1 MFLDILFPRRCYGC
15 GKIGQYFCKKCA
27 KDIFPL
33 SLDPSGN
40 RLSLFKYNDTIRKA
54 IIDLKYNFVTDI
66 VDELTDISAKSIK
79 SNYPHLLKYWQ
90 KNKFTI
96 IPIPLHWTRRNWRSF
111 NQSDL
116 LASHIAKKLK
126 INYIS
131 NLLIKTQ
138 NTAPQASFL
147 HKISRTKNLN
157 HAFIVN
163 PPTGGKIPKNIIIF
177 DDVYTTG
184 ATLKSAASIFKS
196 KCHEIWFLTL
206 AG

>member
-1 MFLDILFPRRCYGC
+1 MSLILDLLFPSRCYSC
-15 GKIGQYFCKKCA
+15 GKIGKYFCKKCT

-40 RLSLFKYNDTIRKA
+40 RLSLFKYNDVIRKA
-54 IIDLKYNFVTDI
+54 ITDLKYGFVTDI
-66 VDELTDISAKSIK
+66 IDELTDISAKSIK

-90 KNKFTI
+90 KNKFII

-116 LASHIAKKLK
+116 LAKNIAKKIKL
-126 INYIS
+126 NYIP
-131 NLLIKTQ
+131 NLLTKTK
-138 NTAPQASFL
+138 NTASQASFL

-157 HAFIVN
+157 HAFTHN
-163 PPTGGKIPKNIIIF
+163 PNITIPKNIIIF

-184 ATLKSAASIFKS
+184 ATLNSAASILKS
-196 KCHEIWFLTL
+196 NCHEIWFLTL